1 MTLVDVLSNSGRL
14 LVPLRKMGSNRSTAK
29 VYLAT
34 RVLQVKSSPVKL
46 GENPFL
52 SMDETILIHFS
63 GQDRPG
69 LIAELTAILAS
80 YDTCVL
86 DIGQAVVHETLSLGL
101 LVEIPSAESFRGFQD
116 ALVAKSTELR
126 LQVNFTPIAKTD
138 LDDWIASQ
146 GKDQFIVTILGRAIS
161 ANHLARVSAII
172 AEHGLNVDRIERLS
186 GRLSLARHT
195 PDANACVQLTVVTG
209 NSSSEASM
217 RAAFLTAA
225 HDLKIDIAF
234 QRESIFRRNRRLFA
248 FDMDSTLIEGEVI
261 DELAK
266 LAGVADE
273 VMKVTESA
281 MRGEI
286 EFQESFRR
294 RVALLRG
301 LKEVRVRELLDTI
314 PLVEGAEQLIGTL
327 KMLGYKTAILSG
339 GFHFFAQHLQT
350 RLGIDYVFAN
360 DLDIADGMVTGE
372 VRTQIVDG
380 ARKAELLQ
388 EIALQENISLDQV
401 VAVGDGANDL
411 PMLGIA
417 GMGIAFRAK
426 PLVRQT
432 ASHAVSFLGLDSL
445 LYLIGVRDRD
455 LSKVIDRSLL

>member
-1 MTLVDVLSNSGRL
+1 MN
-14 LVPLRKMGSNRSTAK
+14 
-29 VYLAT
+29 
-34 RVLQVKSSPVKL
+34 
-46 GENPFL
+46 
-52 SMDETILIHFS
+52 ETILIHFS
-63 GQDRPG
+63 GRDRPG
-69 LIAELTAILAS
+69 LTAELTAILAS
-80 YDTCVL
+80 FDTCVL
-86 DIGQAVVHETLSLGL
+86 DVGQAVVHETLSLGL
-101 LVEIPSAESFRGFQD
+101 LVEIPRGESFRGVQD
-116 ALVAKSTELR
+116 TLVARSKELR
-126 LQVNFTPIAKTD
+126 LQVEFTSIAKAD
-138 LDDWIASQ
+138 LDEWISSQ

-161 ANHLARVSAII
+161 ANHLARVSAIV

-186 GRLSLARHT
+186 GRLSLAVHS
-195 PDANACVQLTVVTG
+195 PDANACVELTVSG
-209 NSSSEASM
+209 DSSSEQSM
-217 RAAFLTAA
+217 RAAFLATA

-261 DELAK
+261 DELAR

-286 EFQESFRR
+286 EFQQSFRR

-301 LKEVRVRELLDTI
+301 LPEVRVHELLDTI

-339 GFHFFAQHLQT
+339 GFNFFAQHLQK

-360 DLDIADGMVTGE
+360 DLDIADGVVTGE
-372 VRTQIVDG
+372 VRTPIVDG
-380 ARKAELLQ
+380 ARKAELLRQ
-388 EIALQENISLDQV
+388 IAALENISLDQV

-455 LSKVIDRSLL
+455 LPDSA

>member
-1 MTLVDVLSNSGRL
+1 
-14 LVPLRKMGSNRSTAK
+14 
-29 VYLAT
+29 
-34 RVLQVKSSPVKL
+34 
-46 GENPFL
+46 
-52 SMDETILIHFS
+52 MDETILIHFS

-101 LVEIPSAESFRGFQD
+101 LVEIPPGESFRGFQD
-116 ALVAKSTELR
+116 ALVTKSTELR

-146 GKDQFIVTILGRAIS
+146 GRDQFIVTILGRAIS

-195 PDANACVQLTVVTG
+195 SDANACVQLTVTG

-217 RAAFLTAA
+217 RAAFLAAA

-273 VMKVTESA
+273 VVKVTESA

-301 LKEVRVRELLDTI
+301 LEEVRVRELLDAI

-339 GFHFFAQHLQT
+339 GFQFFAQYLQT

-372 VRTQIVDG
+372 VRTPIVDG
-380 ARKAELLQ
+380 ARKAELLR

-445 LYLIGVRDRD
+445 LYLIGVRDQD
-455 LSKVIDRSLL
+455 IDRNVG

>member
-1 MTLVDVLSNSGRL
+1 MN
-14 LVPLRKMGSNRSTAK
+14 
-29 VYLAT
+29 
-34 RVLQVKSSPVKL
+34 
-46 GENPFL
+46 
-52 SMDETILIHFS
+52 ETILIHFS
-63 GQDRPG
+63 GRDRPG
-69 LIAELTAILAS
+69 LTAGLTAILAS
-80 YDTCVL
+80 YDSCVL

-101 LVEIPSAESFRGFQD
+101 LVEIPRGESFRGLQD
-116 ALVAKSTELR
+116 ALVAKSRELR
-126 LQVNFTPIAKTD
+126 LQVNFTPIAKRD
-138 LDDWIASQ
+138 LDDWISSQ

-161 ANHLARVSAII
+161 AHHLARVSAII
-172 AEHGLNVDRIERLS
+172 ADHGLNVDRIERLS
-186 GRLSLARHT
+186 GRLSLAVHT
-195 PDANACVQLTVVTG
+195 PDANACVELTVNG

-217 RAAFLTAA
+217 RAAFLATA

-266 LAGVADE
+266 LAGVADQ
-273 VMKVTESA
+273 VMKVTEAA

-301 LKEVRVRELLDTI
+301 LKEIKVRELLHTI

-339 GFHFFAQHLQT
+339 GFNFFAQHLRS

-360 DLDIADGMVTGE
+360 DLDIVEGVVSGE
-372 VRTQIVDG
+372 VRTPIVDG
-380 ARKAELLQ
+380 ARKAELLR
-388 EIALQENISLDQV
+388 EIAGQENISLDQV

-455 LSKVIDRSLL
+455 LSKSPG

>member
-1 MTLVDVLSNSGRL
+1 MI
-14 LVPLRKMGSNRSTAK
+14 
-29 VYLAT
+29 
-34 RVLQVKSSPVKL
+34 
-46 GENPFL
+46 
-52 SMDETILIHFS
+52 ETILIHFS
-63 GQDRPG
+63 GRDRPG
-69 LIAELTAILAS
+69 LTTELTAILAR
-80 YDTCVL
+80 YDACVL

-101 LVEIPSAESFRGFQD
+101 LVEIPRGESFRGLQD
-116 ALVAKSTELR
+116 ALIAKSRELG
-126 LQVNFTPIAKTD
+126 LQAAFTPIAKTD
-138 LDDWIASQ
+138 LDDWISSQ
-146 GKDQFIVTILGRAIS
+146 GKDQFIVTILGRAIT
-161 ANHLARVSAII
+161 ADHLARVSAII

-186 GRLSLARHT
+186 GRLSLAVHT
-195 PDANACVQLTVVTG
+195 PDANACVEFTMNG

-217 RAAFLTAA
+217 RAAFLATA

-273 VMKVTESA
+273 VVKVTESA

-301 LKEVRVRELLDTI
+301 LKETQVRELLDTI

-339 GFHFFAQHLQT
+339 GFNFFAQHLQR

-360 DLDIADGMVTGE
+360 DLDIVNGVVSGE
-372 VRTQIVDG
+372 VRTPIVDG
-380 ARKAELLQ
+380 ARKAELLRQ
-388 EIALQENISLDQV
+388 IAGQENISLDQV

-455 LSKVIDRSLL
+455 LPNSAD

>member
-1 MTLVDVLSNSGRL
+1 MI
-14 LVPLRKMGSNRSTAK
+14 
-29 VYLAT
+29 
-34 RVLQVKSSPVKL
+34 
-46 GENPFL
+46 
-52 SMDETILIHFS
+52 ETILIHFS
-63 GQDRPG
+63 GRDRPG
-69 LIAELTAILAS
+69 LTTQLTAILAR
-80 YDTCVL
+80 YDACVL

-101 LVEIPSAESFRGFQD
+101 LVEIPRGESFRGLQD
-116 ALVAKSTELR
+116 ALIAKSRELR
-126 LQVNFTPIAKTD
+126 LQAAFTSIAKAD
-138 LDDWIASQ
+138 LDDWISSQ
-146 GKDQFIVTILGRAIS
+146 GKDQFIVTILGRAIT
-161 ANHLARVSAII
+161 ADHLARVSAII
-172 AEHGLNVDRIERLS
+172 AQHGLNVDRIERLS
-186 GRLSLARHT
+186 GRLSLAVHT
-195 PDANACVQLTVVTG
+195 PEANACVEFTVNG
-209 NSSSEASM
+209 SSSSEASM
-217 RAAFLTAA
+217 RAAFLATA

-273 VMKVTESA
+273 VVKVTESA

-301 LKEVRVRELLDTI
+301 LKETRVRELLDTI

-339 GFHFFAQHLQT
+339 GFNFFAQHLQR

-360 DLDIADGMVTGE
+360 DLDIVDGVVSGE
-372 VRTQIVDG
+372 VRTPIVDG
-380 ARKAELLQ
+380 ARKAELLRQ
-388 EIALQENISLDQV
+388 IAGQENISLDQV

-455 LSKVIDRSLL
+455 FAVSDK